1 MPIYEFYCPDC
12 HTVFSFFS
20 ATITT
25 AAHPDCPRC
34 RRPRLERRPSSF
46 AALRGT
52 RGGRAGD
59 ETGDDEGS
67 AIPGLD
73 DDRLESAMDSLAGEM
88 GNLSE
93 SDAEDP
99 RQIARFFRRFSEV
112 SGLEPGPK
120 LVEMLQRLD
129 SGADP
134 DSLENE
140 FGGEGEEGNEDLS
153 EFFRLKK
160 NLQSGRARKPLIDD
174 TLYFL

>member
-20 ATITT
+20 ATITID
-25 AAHPDCPRC
+25 AHPACPRC
-34 RRPRLERRPSSF
+34 RRPGLDRRPSTF
-46 AALRGT
+46 AALRG
-52 RGGRAGD
+52 GRTGSDQGD
-59 ETGDDEGS
+59 EEAS

-73 DDRLESAMDSLAGEM
+73 DERLESAMDSLAGEM
-88 GNLSE
+88 GSLSE
-93 SDAEDP
+93 GDAEDP

-134 DSLENE
+134 DTLEDE
-140 FGGEGEEGNEDLS
+140 FGGGEGEESGEDLS
-153 EFFRLKK
+153 EFFQLKK
-160 NLQSGRARKPLIDD
+160 NLQSARTRKPRVDE

>member
-20 ATITT
+20 ATVTT

-34 RRPRLERRPSSF
+34 RRPQLERRPSSF
-46 AALRGT
+46 AALRG
-52 RGGRAGD
+52 GRAAS
-59 ETGDDEGS
+59 ESQDDEGS

-73 DDRLESAMDSLAGEM
+73 DERLESAMDSLAGEM
-88 GNLSE
+88 GDLGE
-93 SDAEDP
+93 GDAEDP

-129 SGADP
+129 AGADP
-134 DSLENE
+134 DTLEDE
-140 FGGEGEEGNEDLS
+140 FGGGEGEDAGEDLG
-153 EFFRLKK
+153 EFFQLKK
-160 NLQSGRARKPLIDD
+160 TLQAGRARKPRVDD

>member
-20 ATITT
+20 ATVGTEVQ
-25 AAHPDCPRC
+25 PECPRC
-34 RRPRLERRPSSF
+34 QRPRLERRPSSF
-46 AALRGT
+46 AALRG
-52 RGGRAGD
+52 RAGAEEGD
-59 ETGDDEGS
+59 EEGS
-67 AIPGLD
+67 AIPGMD
-73 DDRLESAMDSLAGEM
+73 DERLESAMDSLAGEM

-93 SDAEDP
+93 GDAEDP

-134 DSLENE
+134 DTLEDE
-140 FGGEGEEGNEDLS
+140 FGGGEGEEGSEDLS
-153 EFFRLKK
+153 EFFQLKK
-160 NLQSGRARKPLIDD
+160 SLQSGRARRPRVDE